1 MPTGRAP
8 TFHRPTLH
16 TPAALRA
23 APRLLARARARPRRA
38 LRRLFR
44 RAPGALPPDFLFGT
58 ATSDH
63 QCEAYDPRYPDV
75 WDVWEQ
81 AHPLG
86 TPGVTP
92 YVPRGRATDFWN
104 RWPEDVELARQLGC
118 KAFRVSIA
126 WSRVEPEPGVFSDE
140 ALAHYR
146 ALVDGIVAAG
156 MEPVVTLMHF
166 VWPAHLEARG
176 GLRAP
181 EFPDWFGRYA
191 CHVRDALGDRVRYWI
206 TINEPNAFIFG
217 YFKPFWMPEFFW
229 PPGLPPRTSDHDM
242 MRATAEVIRNLF
254 LANRAARLVLR
265 AGPGGERRLVSA
277 NGYYLGLP
285 NRLWHLPIPLM
296 RWVDRRAASEQGWSE
311 EDWLLREGRIVHRRE
326 LSGPTLLGPKLL
338 ESPFRFMPP
347 GLGPL
352 NRWIEA
358 LGAFAT
364 IFSFGASNWWHLGLK
379 GDLPTFLCPP
389 ECRGQQDY
397 VAFDYYFGTSHLLDI
412 ANLMHVLERRY
423 GHAPLW
429 ADGLEDA
436 LRYLQGMF
444 PGQPIFIIENGTAG
458 PPNGTRKTRYLREHV
473 RAVQRAHADG
483 VNVIG
488 YLAWSLTTN
497 REWGLPEGPGSDFG
511 LYHVDLDGDPSLT
524 RQMTPA
530 AAQYAA
536 IVRRHGA

>member
-1 MPTGRAP
+1 MGNIGG
-8 TFHRPTLH
+8 
-16 TPAALRA
+16 LR
-23 APRLLARARARPRRA
+23 PRLLSNARERPRRL

-81 AHPLG
+81 AHPPG
-86 TPGVTP
+86 REGVTP
-92 YVPRGRATDFWN
+92 YTARGRATDFWT

-118 KAFRVSIA
+118 RAFRISIA
-126 WSRVEPEPGVFSDE
+126 WSRVEPAPGAFSDE

-166 VWPAHLEARG
+166 VWPVHVEARG
-176 GLRAP
+176 GLRAAA
-181 EFPDWFGRYA
+181 FPDWFGRYA
-191 CHVRDALGDRVRYWI
+191 RQVRDALGDRVRYWI

-217 YFKPFWMPEFFW
+217 YFKPVWMPEFFW
-229 PPGLPPRTSDHDM
+229 PPGLPPDSRPGDM

-254 LANRAARLVLR
+254 LANRAARLELR
-265 AGPGGERRLVSA
+265 AGRGGERRLVAA

-285 NRLWHLPIPLM
+285 NRLWRLPIPLM
-296 RWVDRRAASEQGWSE
+296 RWVDAHARREQGWSE
-311 EDWLLREGRIVHRRE
+311 EDWVIREGRLVDRPSPPAAPR
-326 LSGPTLLGPKLL
+326 LL
-338 ESPFRFMPP
+338 EPPFGLFGP
-347 GLGPL
+347 GVGPL
-352 NRWIEA
+352 GRAIDA

-364 IFSFGASNWWHLGLK
+364 IFSFGASNWWHLGME
-379 GDLPTFLCPP
+379 GDLPTFLCPE

-397 VAFDYYFGTSHLLDI
+397 VAFDYYFGTSHLLNV

-423 GHAPLW
+423 GHAPVW
-429 ADGLEDA
+429 ADGFYDA
-436 LRYLQGMF
+436 LKYLQGMF
-444 PGQPIFIIENGTAG
+444 PTQPIFVIENGVAG
-458 PPNGTRKTRYLREHV
+458 PLNSTRKTRYLREHV
-473 RAVQRAHADG
+473 QAVQRAHRDG
-483 VNVIG
+483 INVIG

-511 LYHVDLDGDPSLT
+511 LYSIDLDNDPSLT
-524 RQMTPA
+524 RSMTSA

-536 IVRRHGA
+536 LIRHRGA